1 MNRKDKKKTTIP
13 IIKSV
18 AELKRLK
25 LTEKEYLD
33 MAWAQRLEAKKLYMC
48 PRCRGAGTFT
58 LEGDGFSVSECC
70 GACGAKGKLTPK
82 DWQGWCRG
90 AYHDK
95 TRWVFTEDY
104 AGDVPGW
111 KIARLNAAA
120 AAAATAK
127 AEKELRE
134 TRLAACGSPVR
145 VKQDAS

>member
-1 MNRKDKKKTTIP
+1 MNRSKKKTTIP
-13 IIKSV
+13 IIKNV

-48 PRCRGAGTFT
+48 PRCRGT
-58 LEGDGFSVSECC
+58 GDHVLVSDDGQETHGRCH
-70 GACGAKGKLTPK
+70 ACGATGKTTPK
-82 DWQGWCRG
+82 NWQEWCRV
-90 AYHDK
+90 AYGDR
-95 TRWVFTEDY
+95 TRYVFTEDY
-104 AGDVPGW
+104 AGDVPAW

-120 AAAATAK
+120 DAAATAK
-127 AEKELRE
+127 AEKKLRE